1 MRFSWKVFLCCIL
14 ITASAL
20 SFGGYYLV
28 NEMFAKSIEREVTQ
42 ALDEIS
48 LLAFAFETAA
58 HSIPEKYGQLQ
69 DKSIR
74 EIAGTLGRNM
84 RIRAEDFS
92 ILYESGEFTAD
103 DDIFQIYANQPENGA
118 SLLET
123 DNIRVYRVVKL
134 ESTKT
139 YGIQAATALQLN
151 GRWIYMETLRDITGA
166 FTQRDDN
173 FKLYRQV
180 SAVILI
186 FEAAVIYMVSI
197 FLTRPIKHLSRAAN
211 SMASGNYSMRA
222 KVRSNDELGALTND
236 FNKMAEALEEKILKL
251 EDEARKRE
259 DFVAAF
265 AHEMKTPLTAII
277 GYSDL
282 LRLKKLDE
290 ERHFLSADYIYR
302 EGRRLEALSL
312 RLLDLIVLK
321 RTDLLSAPVDASE
334 IFSRLKYTF
343 SSKGDLIHIDY
354 DDVKIEAESALIV
367 TVLQNLVDNALKAS
381 DDASPVYIKAKRIGT
396 WRQNPAGFEQDFRAN
411 SLTDS
416 SNLIGVKERGVYM
429 ISVEDSG
436 NGISKDELGKI
447 TEAFYMVDK
456 SRSRNRNGAG
466 LGLSLC
472 VEILSLHG
480 SELKI
485 ESEETVGT
493 RASFC
498 LLCADEA
505 HLKESKTL

>member
-28 NEMFAKSIEREVTQ
+28 SEMFAKSIEQEVTQ
-42 ALDEIS
+42 TLDEIS

-58 HSIPEKYGQLQ
+58 HSIPDKYGQLQ
-69 DKSIR
+69 DKNIR

-84 RIRAEDFS
+84 RLRAENFS
-92 ILYESGEFTAD
+92 VLYEHGEYVAGD
-103 DDIFQIYANQPENGA
+103 EIFQEIYGDHAANSGSMP
-118 SLLET
+118 ET
-123 DNIRVYRVVKL
+123 DNVKAYRVIKD
-134 ESTKT
+134 EHSDT

-151 GRWIYMETLRDITGA
+151 GRQIYMETLRDITGA

-197 FLTRPIKHLSRAAN
+197 FLTRPIKHLSQAAN

-222 KVRSNDELGALTND
+222 KVISNDELGALTKD
-236 FNKMAEALEEKILKL
+236 FNKMAEVLEEKILKL

-282 LRLKKLDE
+282 LRIKKLDE

-312 RLLDLIVLK
+312 RLLDMIVLK
-321 RTDLLSAPVDASE
+321 RTDLMSSAVEASD

-343 SSKGDLIHIDY
+343 SCVGDLIHIDY
-354 DDVKIEAESALIV
+354 DNAKIEAESALIV
-367 TVLQNLVDNALKAS
+367 TVLHNLVDNALKAS
-381 DDASPVYIKAKRIGT
+381 DNTSPVYIKAEHI
-396 WRQNPAGFEQDFRAN
+396 
-411 SLTDS
+411 
-416 SNLIGVKERGVYM
+416 KETGIYT
-429 ISVEDSG
+429 ISVEDKG
-436 NGISKDELGKI
+436 QGISEDELGKI

-472 VEILSLHG
+472 VEILALHG

-485 ESEETVGT
+485 ESKEGVGT

-498 LLCADEA
+498 LLCADETRQ
-505 HLKESKTL
+505 KESKIT